1 MRTLLSFVFGLSCGL
16 AFVACSADESAGR
29 GSQSDASTTGGVTAT
44 GGKSSGGAA
53 GTGGASSGGRSGT
66 SGAGG
71 TSGTGGSA
79 NGGAGA
85 SGTGG
90 STGADAGA
98 DGDAGTGGDAGLART
113 STWDFTSD
121 AEGWTGGFADYP
133 SGEETFYELAFAQ
146 SAMPAEVG
154 PGGGLKSAGNNHSDD
169 LFMFVTK
176 EITGLAANT
185 SYVVSIDARIA
196 TNAPGDCS
204 GIGGSPGTSVFFKMG
219 AVAKAPVSA
228 PGGPDGS
235 LTMQMNLDKGNQGS
249 GGADMQVSGDI
260 ANTKLCPDETYQLK
274 TLSLTGFS
282 VTSDASGRL
291 WIVLGT
297 DSGFE
302 GTTVLYYDRV
312 TVTIRQT

>member
-1 MRTLLSFVFGLSCGL
+1 MFGLSFGL
-16 AFVACSADESAGR
+16 AFVACSSDESAGP
-29 GSQSDASTTGGVTAT
+29 GAQPDAGTTGGASAT
-44 GGKSSGGAA
+44 GGKSSGGA
-53 GTGGASSGGRSGT
+53 SSGGKAGAAGAGGA

-71 TSGTGGSA
+71 AA

-90 STGADAGA
+90 SASNDAGS
-98 DGDAGTGGDAGLART
+98 GGSPSDAGTDGDAGLART
-113 STWDFTSD
+113 LTWDFTSN

-154 PGGGLKSAGNNHSDD
+154 PGGGLKIAGNNHSDD
-169 LFMFVTK
+169 LFMFVARG
-176 EITGLAANT
+176 ITGFAPNT
-185 SYVVSIDARIA
+185 SYVLDIDARIA
-196 TNAPGDCS
+196 TNAPSDCA

-219 AVAKAPVSA
+219 AVAESPVSA
-228 PGGPDGS
+228 PAGDAAAGS
-235 LTMQMNLDKGNQGS
+235 QTMQINLDKGNQGT
-249 GGADMQVSGDI
+249 GGSDMQVAGDI

-282 VTSDASGRL
+282 VTSDASGRV

-312 TVTIRQT
+312 TVTIRPA